1 MKVIIFGATGMVGQ
15 GALRECL
22 GDPGVERV
30 LAVVRAPALPPHEKL
45 RELVVRDFQ
54 DFSAVEK
61 DLAGFDACFFCLGI
75 ASAGMSEPD
84 YTRITH
90 DVTVAAGTILARLD
104 PAMTFIFVSGAGA
117 DSSESGRVMWARIKG
132 KAENAVL
139 RMPFRASYVFRPA
152 FIQPLHGIT
161 SRTRLYRVL
170 YRVMAPIVPALRAAF
185 PRHVTTTE
193 QIGRAMLNVARRG
206 APKRVLESA
215 DISAAA
221 SAPATTPPPAASAP
235 APGSDR

>member
-1 MKVIIFGATGMVGQ
+1 MKVILFGATGMVGQ
-15 GALRECL
+15 GARRECL
-22 GDPGVERV
+22 LDPGVERV
-30 LAVVRAPALPPHEKL
+30 LAVVRTPALAPAAKL

-54 DFSAVEK
+54 DFSSVEG
-61 DLAGFDACFFCLGI
+61 DLTGYDACFFCLGI
-75 ASAGMSEPD
+75 ASAGLSEAD

-90 DVTVAAGTILARLD
+90 DVTVAAGSTLARLN
-104 PAMTFIFVSGAGA
+104 PAMTFVFVSGAGA
-117 DSSESGRVMWARIKG
+117 DSTESGRVMWARIKG

-139 RMPFRASYVFRPA
+139 RMPFKASYVFRPA

-170 YRVMAPIVPALRAAF
+170 YRVMAPVVPMVRALF
-185 PRHVTTTE
+185 PRYVTTTE

-206 APKRVLESA
+206 APKRILESA

-221 SAPATTPPPAASAP
+221 SA
-235 APGSDR
+235 